1 MSGPAMLRLP
11 GVGVALVK
19 SVRSMI
25 KTHKNVERSPLLLPV
40 VAR

>member
-19 SVRSMI
+19 SVRGMI
-25 KTHKNVERSPLLLPV
+25 KTYKNVERRRRVLPV